1 MESTNLR
8 QASAKITVVGT
19 LSDMELTSQKTDD
32 GVEFIG
38 GYLTIKTS
46 DKNFARF
53 NVRVNKFKKGSTE
66 ISSVYNGLCTV
77 KNEYK
82 SISEVGEEL
91 ADKLSVTGDINPY
104 TNPQNNIT
112 TIGYRSN
119 FFNRYKGDNFEGDK
133 KSEFAIELFIT
144 QIVDEL
150 DKEGEETGRKLVK
163 GWLPTYSGIE
173 PITLVAEDADVVNG
187 LDDYEAG
194 QTVTFYGEAI
204 NNSVKI
210 VKEIPVKLGKPRQEI
225 SYENRNELVI
235 TGATEPYEEGCP
247 MGEPYEMEAIK
258 KAVQERNNALDA
270 AREATRNIPVT
281 HTQSQPS
288 AAAKGRFSNLGF

>member
-19 LSDMELTSQKTDD
+19 LSDMELTPQKADNGT
-32 GVEFIG
+32 EFIE

-46 DKNFARF
+46 DKNFVRF
-53 NVRVNKFKKGSTE
+53 NVRANKFKKDTND
-66 ISSVYNGLCTV
+66 ISSVYTGICTV

-91 ADKLSVTGDINPY
+91 ADKLSVTGEINPY
-104 TNPQNNIT
+104 TKPQTNVT
-112 TIGYRSN
+112 VVGYRSN

-133 KSEFAIELFIT
+133 KSEFAIELFVS
-144 QIVDEL
+144 QIIDEVN
-150 DKEGEETGRKLVK
+150 KEGEETGRKLVK
-163 GWLPTYSGIE
+163 GWLPTYNGIE
-173 PITLVAEDADVVNG
+173 PITLVAEDKDVVSG
-187 LDDYEAG
+187 LDEYEAG

-204 NNSVKI
+204 NNSIKI

-247 MGEPYEMEAIK
+247 MGEPYEIEAIK
-258 KAVQERNNALDA
+258 KAIQERQNALEA
-270 AREATRNIPVT
+270 AKNTPKTTTSAN
-281 HTQSQPS
+281 PS
-288 AAAKGRFSNLGF
+288 AAASGRKINLGF